1 MSIICSGIS
10 IKFPNIMSHEINMP
24 FPVVRL
30 RAACR
35 IYWLRSNFVF
45 TPFQI
50 DLKVQGKQLDC
61 LQTAVILVTHR

>member
-1 MSIICSGIS
+1 
-10 IKFPNIMSHEINMP
+10 MSHEINMP

-50 DLKVQGKQLDC
+50 DLKIQGKNKTKTATRLFTDC
-61 LQTAVILVTHR
+61 SNISNS